1 MPEFSVNPAR
11 LDPYPNSKFLVKFD
25 GKTPVP
31 GIFRVSAL
39 KRTTAPIEHR
49 TGSQPSDD
57 HLAPG
62 LTSWEPIVLERG
74 RTHDTAFEDWADLVW
89 SDAGGISLAK
99 FRKDIRIELLDEQ
112 GTTVMAFNVHR
123 AWPSEYV
130 ALSQLDAD
138 AVGTAVE
145 SLTLQHEGF
154 TRDLG
159 VREPKE
165 T

>member
-1 MPEFSVNPAR
+1 MPEFSVNPTR
-11 LDPYPNSKFLVKFD
+11 VDPYPNSKFVVKFD

-39 KRTTAPIEHR
+39 KRTTAAIEHR
-49 TGSQPSDD
+49 TGSEPSDD

-74 RTHDTAFEDWADLVW
+74 RTHDTAFEDWANLVW
-89 SDAGGISLAK
+89 SDTGTISLAK

-112 GTTVMAFNVHR
+112 GTTVMAFNVRR

-130 ALSQLDAD
+130 ALGQLDAD
-138 AVGTAVE
+138 SVTTAVE
-145 SLTLQHEGF
+145 TLTLEHEGF
-154 TRDLG
+154 VRDLG
-159 VREPKE
+159 VKEPKE

>member
-1 MPEFSVNPAR
+1 MAEFSVNPAR
-11 LDPYPNSKFLVKFD
+11 VDPYPNSKFVVKFD

-39 KRTTAPIEHR
+39 KRTTAAIGHR
-49 TGSQPSDD
+49 TGSEHSED

-74 RTHDTAFEDWADLVW
+74 RAHDTAFEDWANLVW
-89 SDAGGISLAK
+89 NESGAMSLAT

-112 GTTVMAFNVHR
+112 GTVVMAFNIRR

-130 ALSQLDAD
+130 ALGPLDAD
-138 AVGTAVE
+138 DVSTAVE
-145 SLTLQHEGF
+145 TLTLQHEGF

-159 VREPKE
+159 VKEPKE

>member
-11 LDPYPNSKFLVKFD
+11 VDPYPNSKFVVKFD

-31 GIFRVSAL
+31 GIFRVGPL
-39 KRTTAPIEHR
+39 KRTTAPIAHR
-49 TGSQPSDD
+49 TGTEQSED

-62 LTSWEPIVLERG
+62 LTSWEPIVIERG
-74 RTHDTAFEDWADLVW
+74 RTHDTAFEDWANLVLN
-89 SDAGGISLAK
+89 DAGTISLAK

-112 GTTVMAFNVHR
+112 GTPVMAFTVHR

-130 ALSQLDAD
+130 ALGQLDAD
-138 AVGTAVE
+138 DVTSAVE
-145 SLTLQHEGF
+145 TLTLQHEGF

-159 VREPKE
+159 VKEPKE